1 METQGLEIDDALR
14 VYLSHFSLP
23 GESQQIERIVS
34 AFSSSYRKHNTT
46 KFCENSV
53 YLLVYSLLM
62 LQTDAHNI
70 NVERKMSI
78 EDFLNMAKNIKVN
91 ETDNID
97 PTYLAMLYSSV
108 TENPL
113 SVHFTAKQ
121 QAEM

>member
-34 AFSSSYRKHNTT
+34 AFSGSYRKHNTT

-70 NVERKMSI
+70 NVERKMNI

-113 SVHFTAKQ
+113 SVHFTAKRK
-121 QAEM
+121 AEM